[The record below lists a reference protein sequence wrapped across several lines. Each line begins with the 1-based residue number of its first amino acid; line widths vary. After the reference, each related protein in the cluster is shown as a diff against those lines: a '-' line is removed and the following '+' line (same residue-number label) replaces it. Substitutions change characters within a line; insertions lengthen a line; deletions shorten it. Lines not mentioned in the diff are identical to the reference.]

1 MGNKVKKETPLE
13 TACYRVLG
21 DNAVQYY
28 DVLSQLIILNP
39 QFVRKD
45 DNRLS
50 AKLSSLLFNDE
61 FPDKVHHICVFL
73 ENDKLEQV
81 FNQTEIKNTEILLRM
96 DPELKI
102 TKEIISVLKEL
113 PDPNYSEIMRK
124 VPIKHSQK
132 LYYQGETGS
141 RRRI

>member
-1 MGNKVKKETPLE
+1 MGIKLDKATPLE
-13 TACYRVLG
+13 TACNKVLD
-21 DNAVQYY
+21 DNAEEYY
-28 DVLSQLIILNP
+28 DILSQLIILNP

-50 AKLSSLLFNDE
+50 AKLSSLLFNDG
-61 FPDKVHHICVFL
+61 FPDKVHQICVFL
-73 ENDKLEQV
+73 ENDKLDKV
-81 FNQTEIKNTEILLRM
+81 FNETEIKNTEALLRI

-102 TKEIISVLKEL
+102 TMKIIAVLKEL

>member
-1 MGNKVKKETPLE
+1 MKKDTPLE
-13 TACYRVLG
+13 TACYEVLG
-21 DNAVQYY
+21 DNAEQFY

-50 AKLSSLLFNDE
+50 AKLSSLLFNDGIS
-61 FPDKVHHICVFL
+61 DKVHQICVFL
-73 ENDKLEQV
+73 ESDKLDKV
-81 FNQTEIKNTEILLRM
+81 FNKIEIENTETLLRM

-102 TKEIISVLKEL
+102 TKEIIAVLKKL